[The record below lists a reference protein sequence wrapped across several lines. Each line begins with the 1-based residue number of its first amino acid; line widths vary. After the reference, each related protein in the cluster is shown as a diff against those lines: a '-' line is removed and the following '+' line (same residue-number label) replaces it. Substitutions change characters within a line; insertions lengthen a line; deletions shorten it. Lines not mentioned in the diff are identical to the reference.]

1 MEEVIRKWYG
11 WEFKEKTGSIST
23 ILAISGRGRISIMEI
38 AGIQGMSQSIKSSFN
53 FEAGDE
59 LKLFD
64 EGDNLI
70 IQISNCV

>member
-1 MEEVIRKWYG
+1 
-11 WEFKEKTGSIST
+11 
-23 ILAISGRGRISIMEI
+23 MEI

-70 IQISNCV
+70 IQVSNGV